1 MATNLQFIKSA
12 SGSAVNEFSITD
24 CFSANYDVYKIYVVD
39 YKQSHT
45 TFPYLRFIN
54 SSGVDS
60 SSNYDYAGLQLWANT
75 TFSQNKNTNQN
86 AMYDVIGYSD
96 ASESQGGINFDIFN
110 AFDSS
115 SYTFMK
121 SQSAT
126 NSYQPAVGVKSIG
139 VQKVAQ
145 QVTGF
150 ALGFGGGYTFT
161 NITLKVFGVK

>member
-1 MATNLQFIKSA
+1 MATNLQFIKQV
-12 SGSAVNEFSITD
+12 SGSSVSEFSITD

-39 YKQSHT
+39 YEQSHT
-45 TFPYLRFIN
+45 TYPYLRFIN

-75 TFSQNKNTNQN
+75 TFGENKNTGQN
-86 AMYDVIGYSD
+86 AMYDVIGYSN
-96 ASESQGGINFDIFN
+96 ASEKQGGINFDIFN
-110 AFDSS
+110 PYDS

-126 NSYQPAVGVKSIG
+126 YSYQPAVGVKSIG

-150 ALGFGGGYTFT
+150 ALGFLAGYTFT
-161 NITLKVFGVK
+161 NITVNVYGVK

>member
-1 MATNLQFIKSA
+1 MATNLQFIKSV
-12 SGSAVNEFSITD
+12 SGSGVNEFSITD

-39 YKQSHT
+39 YEQSHT
-45 TFPYLRFIN
+45 TYPYLRFIN
-54 SSGVDS
+54 ASGVDS

-75 TFSQNKNTNQN
+75 TFGQNKNTGQN

-96 ASESQGGINFDIFN
+96 ANEPQGGITFDIFN
-110 AFDSS
+110 PYDSS

-121 SQSAT
+121 CQSAT

-150 ALGFGGGYTFT
+150 ALGFGGGYTWT
-161 NITLKVFGVK
+161 NITVNVFGVK

>member
-1 MATNLQFIKSA
+1 MATNLEFIKSA
-12 SGSAVNEFSITD
+12 SGTSVSEFSVTD
-24 CFSANYDVYKIYVVD
+24 CFSDTYDVYKIYVSD
-39 YKQSHT
+39 YKQSNT
-45 TFPYLRFIN
+45 VYPYLRFIN

-60 SSNYDYAGLQLWANT
+60 SANYDYAGLQLWANT
-75 TFSQNKNTNQN
+75 TFGQNRNTNQT

-96 ASESQGGINFDIFN
+96 ANEPQGGITFDIFN
-110 AFDSS
+110 PYDSS

-121 SQSAT
+121 CQSAT

-150 ALGFGGGYTFT
+150 ALGFGGGYTWT
-161 NITLKVFGVK
+161 NITVNVFGVK